1 MRVPRWKARS
11 HVCDVSAIPSTRVFA
26 RFSSLFLLPPLLF
39 KLIYSL
45 SSPFKLIYSILVAR
59 YAHTA
64 LLFAS
69 CKLSVLINENG
80 GRLMAADEPSQ
91 LSTCRDFVEGFRVT
105 GERRHL
111 PRRWYLE
118 VSNYGRYT
126 SFYLRDALNGS
137 THPPTSPP
145 SLSRSSTPSMD
156 DSKRF

>member
-145 SLSRSSTPSMD
+145 FLSRSSTPSMD

>member
-11 HVCDVSAIPSTRVFA
+11 HVCDVSAIPSTRVCA

-39 KLIYSL
+39 KLTYSL

>member
-11 HVCDVSAIPSTRVFA
+11 HVCDVSAIPSTRVCA

>member
-11 HVCDVSAIPSTRVFA
+11 HVCDVSAIPSTRVCA
-26 RFSSLFLLPPLLF
+26 RFSSLFLLPPPLF

-45 SSPFKLIYSILVAR
+45 SSSFKLIYSILVAR

>member
-11 HVCDVSAIPSTRVFA
+11 HVCDVSAIPSTRVCA

-39 KLIYSL
+39 KLTYSL

-156 DSKRF
+156 DSKCF